1 MHGWT
6 LEGKTATGA
15 PHLFGAPPWPAK
27 VHNGAIISETG
38 SISPD
43 DRKKAHFLISKLSAR
58 AQLHDQAGRSRA
70 AFWKDSLRADLP
82 PESNPA
88 IPSGYTYLLQLM
100 AHDLVDTGPA
110 ALVAG
115 VSVPNA
121 RARPLMLDTI
131 YGAGPDGM
139 PSIYNAAD
147 KVTDKTGFAD
157 LERAPRR
164 YLRTAP
170 LAATR
175 PDGLR
180 FCPFSDIARGSQP
193 IVGGGSNCD
202 ALLADARND
211 AHAIMSQMAVLW
223 HVLHN
228 VVVARISEKIGSAS
242 RIEMAYRRF
251 ALAKAIV
258 TLIYR
263 RIVRD
268 DLLGR
273 ILHPDVAV
281 LYGQNSGW
289 NGELFTEYTGVSL
302 EFGRG
307 AFRFGHAMVRNNYA
321 INSML
326 GVNHAE
332 GSFLSLNSARKP
344 GEMPLKADWMI
355 DWGLFF
361 DMDSP
366 GAVDPRLNF
375 SNRIGP
381 RYSNAVETS
390 EEFEPKSKFD
400 NRGLMHRDLKS
411 SLYGGMWTVPALLD
425 LMRVRLGSR
434 TPSVAA
440 LFPPWEV
447 TSKKLE
453 TWLGQQSSGDEFELG
468 AADIASLAADPPLP
482 FYVAFEAA
490 MNPHSSTPDTTG
502 MGQNLGPLGS
512 VIVAETI
519 LGAMRSL
526 SVVAGEQQLSL
537 ADAIKTAC
545 RDLLGTD
552 APDTIPGL
560 TDTQAPPQSMADLL
574 RFMKSAGAFGN

>member
-6 LEGKTATGA
+6 LEGRTATGA
-15 PHLFGAPPWPAK
+15 PHLFGAPPGSADI
-27 VHNGAIISETG
+27 HNGAIVSGAG
-38 SISPD
+38 SISAA
-43 DRKKAHFLISKLSAR
+43 DREKAHLLLSKLSAR
-58 AQLHDQAGRSRA
+58 AQLHDQSGRSTA
-70 AFWKDSLRADLP
+70 AFWKDSLRPGLP
-82 PESNPA
+82 AESNPG
-88 IPSGYTYLLQLM
+88 IPSGYTYLLQLL

-110 ALVAG
+110 ALAAG
-115 VSVPNA
+115 VSAPNA
-121 RARPLMLDTI
+121 RSRPLMLDTI

-147 KVTDKTGFAD
+147 KVTDKIGFPD

-170 LAATR
+170 LEGRR
-175 PDGLR
+175 PDGLL
-180 FCPFSDIARGSQP
+180 FCPFSDIARGSQA
-193 IVGGGSNCD
+193 VERGGENCD

-223 HVLHN
+223 HTLHN
-228 VVVARISEKIGSAS
+228 VVVGRISEKIGGAS
-242 RIEMAYRRF
+242 RIEMAYRRL

-273 ILHPDVAV
+273 ILHPDVAI
-281 LYGQNSGW
+281 LYGRNNGW
-289 NGELFTEYTGVSL
+289 NGALVADYAGISL
-302 EFGRG
+302 EFSRG

-321 INSML
+321 INGMQ

-332 GSFLSLNSARKP
+332 GAFLSLNSSRKP

-361 DMDSP
+361 DMNSP
-366 GAVDPRLNF
+366 GSADPLLNF

-381 RYSNAVETS
+381 RYANAVETS

-411 SLYGGMWTVPALLD
+411 SLYGGMWRAPALLD
-425 LMRVRLGSR
+425 LMRDRLGSR
-434 TPSVAA
+434 TPAA
-440 LFPPWEV
+440 ATLFPPWPV
-447 TSKKLE
+447 MRSKLE
-453 TWLGQQSSGDEFELG
+453 IWLGQQSSADEFELR
-468 AADIASLAADPPLP
+468 AADIASIAADPPLP

-490 MNPHSSTPDTTG
+490 MNPQSSAPDTAG
-502 MGQNLGPLGS
+502 MGQHLGPVGS

-519 LGAMRSL
+519 LGALRAL
-526 SVVAGEQQLSL
+526 SVVSGEQEMPLS
-537 ADAIKTAC
+537 DAIKAAC
-545 RDLLGTD
+545 RHLLGTD

-560 TDTQAPPQSMADLL
+560 TDVQTPPQSMADLL
-574 RFMKSAGAFGN
+574 RFMKAAGAFRS